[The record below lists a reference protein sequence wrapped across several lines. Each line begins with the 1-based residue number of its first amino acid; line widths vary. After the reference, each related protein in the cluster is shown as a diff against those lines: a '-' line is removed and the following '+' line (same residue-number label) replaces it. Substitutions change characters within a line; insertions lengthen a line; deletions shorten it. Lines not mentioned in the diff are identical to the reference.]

1 MKKILIVDDDVYIGD
16 MLEEMLIRER
26 YGVWRA
32 YSGTEALLLLEEKK
46 PDLVL
51 LDLMLPGL
59 QGEELLPKIDGI
71 PVIVISAKSEVSGKV
86 KLLLQGA
93 SDYITKPFEMEE
105 LLARVAVQFRKN
117 SSHSQDQSLCFQD
130 LTLNLSSHELKVGEN
145 LVRLTKTEYAIL
157 KRLMQNPSQVLTKSQ
172 ILDLISEDTPDCTE
186 NSLKVHISNLRR
198 KLRQAGQKDYV
209 ESVWGIGFM
218 LYEE

>member
-172 ILDLISEDTPDCTE
+172 ILDLISEDTPDRTE

-209 ESVWGIGFM
+209 ESVWGIGFK

>member
-59 QGEELLPKIDGI
+59 QGEELLPKIDWI

-209 ESVWGIGFM
+209 ESVWGIGFK

>member
-157 KRLMQNPSQVLTKSQ
+157 KGLMQNPSQVLTKSQ

-209 ESVWGIGFM
+209 ESVWGIGFK

>member
-198 KLRQAGQKDYV
+198 KLRQEGQKDYV
-209 ESVWGIGFM
+209 ESVWGIGFK

>member
-32 YSGTEALLLLEEKK
+32 YSGTEALLFLEEKK

-130 LTLNLSSHELKVGEN
+130 LTLNMSSHELKVGEN

-209 ESVWGIGFM
+209 ESVWGIGFK

>member
-145 LVRLTKTEYAIL
+145 LVRLTKTE
-157 KRLMQNPSQVLTKSQ
+157 
-172 ILDLISEDTPDCTE
+172 
-186 NSLKVHISNLRR
+186 
-198 KLRQAGQKDYV
+198 
-209 ESVWGIGFM
+209 
-218 LYEE
+218 

>member
-172 ILDLISEDTPDCTE
+172 ILDL
-186 NSLKVHISNLRR
+186 SLIHI
-198 KLRQAGQKDYV
+198 
-209 ESVWGIGFM
+209 
-218 LYEE
+218 